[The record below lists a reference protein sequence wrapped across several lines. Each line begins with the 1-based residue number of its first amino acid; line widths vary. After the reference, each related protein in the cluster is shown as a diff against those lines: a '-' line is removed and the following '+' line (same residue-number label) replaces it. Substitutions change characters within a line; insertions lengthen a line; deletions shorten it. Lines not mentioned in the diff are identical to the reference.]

1 MSCSKKHL
9 IPDTSCTKRVILE
22 LKFLLKYFRMGVKM
36 NIISVNQF
44 TVEMLESIFKRTDEM
59 IALSRESTGRKQLA
73 SRHMEKQMCS
83 IFYEPSTRTR
93 TSFETA
99 ALKLGMGVVSTEN
112 AREFSSAAKGETLE
126 DTFRVLNGYD
136 FDVIVM
142 RHHQTGA
149 AANAAAVSKTP
160 LINAGDG
167 KGEHPTQALL
177 DAFTIRQRFGRLSNL
192 NIVMGGDLANGRT
205 VRSLSQLLSQF
216 KGNRLSF
223 VSQPQFQIGQDIKS
237 RLKQS
242 NLDFQETDNF
252 QSALKN
258 ADVVYWTRLQK
269 ERLDDKTKNVT
280 GGFIINEDSLNYMK
294 KDAIIMH
301 PLPRVDEI
309 APAVD
314 DDPRAYYFKQAG
326 NGLYVRM
333 ALIDL
338 LLSGQ
343 LA

>member
-242 NLDFQETDNF
+242 NLDFQETDNV

>member
-1 MSCSKKHL
+1 
-9 IPDTSCTKRVILE
+9 
-22 LKFLLKYFRMGVKM
+22 MGVKM

-149 AANAAAVSKTP
+149 AAKAAAVSKTP

-242 NLDFQETDNF
+242 NLDFQETDNV